1 MEMFHFGKLRGDVLQ
16 FAFSRRIG
24 NLEVFV
30 GAATAAAAAPANYAW
45 AATPLLA

>member
-16 FAFSRRIG
+16 FAVSRRIG

-30 GAATAAAAAPANYAW
+30 GAATAPANYAW